1 MLLSELS
8 PGEVFYYF
16 QKLASIPRGSG
27 NTDKIAEFCMDFAKE
42 HGLKARRDH
51 ANNVVIFAAGTP
63 GYEKSEPVILQGHLD
78 MVCEREAGCEIDMEK
93 EGVEVCT
100 DGVKVWARGTTLGG
114 DDGIAVAY
122 ILAILAS
129 DTISHP
135 PIEALLTSDEEIG
148 MLGARALDV
157 SDLTGKRL
165 INIDSEEEGVLCVS
179 CAGGVRAQLDIPF
192 HKEQVDKAV
201 SCTYRIVVNGL
212 LGGHSGMEIHKQREN
227 AIKLLGNVLSSANR
241 ACTLSL
247 VGVTGGGKENA
258 IPKTAEA
265 TVCLPMN
272 QAHMLEYSVTE
283 FLKLMHQEL
292 STTEPELLITANPV
306 DTPEQCMD
314 QESTRRLIFTM
325 QQIPDGM
332 QKMSPEIEGMVQTS
346 LNLGI
351 LHTEGHHVS
360 LRYLIRSNTAS
371 GKQLVLEKVTAFA
384 EYLGGT
390 VTLQSDYPA
399 WEYRVKSKLRETMI
413 RTFEEVYQKAPE
425 VTAVHAGLE
434 CGILAGKMMDIDMI
448 SFGPTLSDVHTP
460 KESMDVAS
468 VQRSWQYLLK
478 VLENLR

>member
-8 PGEVFYYF
+8 PREVFYYF

-27 NTDKIAEFCMDFAKE
+27 NTDQIAEFCMDFARE
-42 HGLKARRDH
+42 HGLRARRDH

-63 GYEKSEPVILQGHLD
+63 DYEKSETVILQGHLD
-78 MVCEREAGCEIDMEK
+78 MVCEQETGCEIDMEK

-100 DGVKVWARGTTLGG
+100 DGASVWARGTTLGG

-129 DTISHP
+129 DSISHP

-165 INIDSEEEGVLCVS
+165 INIDSEEEGMLCVS
-179 CAGGVRAQLDIPF
+179 CAGGVRAQIDIPF
-192 HKEQVDKAV
+192 HKEPVEQAAACAYCIMVK
-201 SCTYRIVVNGL
+201 GL
-212 LGGHSGMEIHKQREN
+212 VGGHSGMEIHKQREN
-227 AIKLLGNVLSSANR
+227 AIKLLGNVLSIANR

-247 VGVTGGGKENA
+247 VSATGGGKENA
-258 IPKTAEA
+258 IPKMAEA

-292 STTEPELLITANPV
+292 STTEPELLITVKPV
-306 DTPEQCMD
+306 DVPEQCMD
-314 QESTRRLIFTM
+314 QESTRRLFFAM

-351 LHTEGHHVS
+351 LHTEDAHVT
-360 LRYLIRSNTAS
+360 LRYLVRSNTAS
-371 GKQLVLEKVTAFA
+371 GKQLVLEKLTAFT

-390 VTLQSDYPA
+390 VTMQSDYPA

-434 CGILAGKMMDIDMI
+434 CGILAGKMPDIDMI
-448 SFGPTLSDVHTP
+448 SFGPTLLDVHTP

-468 VQRSWQYLLK
+468 VQRSWKYLLK

>member
-27 NTDKIAEFCMDFAKE
+27 NTNQIAEFCMDFARE
-42 HGLKARRDH
+42 HGLKAKRDY
-51 ANNVVIFAAGTP
+51 ANNVVIFASGTS
-63 GYEKSEPVILQGHLD
+63 GYEKSEAVILQGHLD
-78 MVCEREAGCEIDMEK
+78 MVCEREAGCETDMEK

-122 ILAILAS
+122 ILAVLAS
-129 DTISHP
+129 DTIPHP

-157 SDLTGKRL
+157 SDLMGKRL
-165 INIDSEEEGVLCVS
+165 INIDSEEEGMLCVS
-179 CAGGVRAQLDIPF
+179 CAGGVRAHIAIPF
-192 HKEQVDKAV
+192 RKEKTDKAA
-201 SCTYRIVVNGL
+201 SCAYRIVVNGL

-247 VGVTGGGKENA
+247 IDVTGGGKENA
-258 IPKTAEA
+258 IPKMAEA

-283 FLKLMHQEL
+283 FLKLIHQEL
-292 STTEPELLITANPV
+292 STTEPELLIAVKPA
-306 DTPEQCMD
+306 DMPEQCMD
-314 QESTRRLIFTM
+314 QESTRRLIFAM

-346 LNLGI
+346 LNLGM
-351 LHTEGHHVS
+351 LHTEDNHVL

-371 GKQLVLEKVTAFA
+371 GKQLVLEKLTAFT

-413 RTFEEVYQKAPE
+413 RTFEEVYQKTPE

-434 CGILAGKMMDIDMI
+434 CGILAGKMMDIDMV

>member
-8 PGEVFYYF
+8 PKEVFYYF

-27 NTDKIAEFCMDFAKE
+27 NTDRVAEFCMEFARE
-42 HGLKARRDH
+42 HGLKSRRDQ
-51 ANNVVIFAAGTP
+51 ANNVVIFAGGTP
-63 GYEKSEPVILQGHLD
+63 GYDQSEPVILQGHLD
-78 MVCEREAGCEIDMEK
+78 MVCEREEGCETDMEK
-93 EGVEVCT
+93 EGLEVCT

-129 DTISHP
+129 DTIAHP

-157 SDLTGKRL
+157 GDLSGKRL
-165 INIDSEEEGVLCVS
+165 INIDSEEEGVLYVS
-179 CAGGVRAQLDIPF
+179 CAGGVRAYIDIPF
-192 HKEQVDKAV
+192 HKELVDKAAG
-201 SCTYRIVVNGL
+201 CAYRIGVSGL
-212 LGGHSGMEIHKQREN
+212 LGGHSGIEIHKQREN
-227 AIKLLGNVLSSANR
+227 AIKLLGNVLASVNR
-241 ACTLSL
+241 ACTISL
-247 VGVTGGGKENA
+247 VSVMGGGKDNA
-258 IPKTAEA
+258 IPKMAEA
-265 TVCLPMN
+265 IVCLPMN

-292 STTEPELLITANPV
+292 STTEPELLITAKPV
-306 DTPEQCMD
+306 DLPEQCMD
-314 QESTRRLIFTM
+314 QESTRRLIFAL

-346 LNLGI
+346 LNLGV
-351 LHTEGHHVS
+351 LQTEDNHVA

-371 GKQLVLEKVTAFA
+371 GKQLILEKVTAFV

-390 VTLQSDYPA
+390 VTMQSDYPA
-399 WEYRVKSKLRETMI
+399 WEYRVKSELRETMI

-425 VTAVHAGLE
+425 VTAIHAGLE

-448 SFGPTLSDVHTP
+448 SFGPTLLNVHTP

-468 VQRSWQYLLK
+468 VQRSWEYLVK

>member
-1 MLLSELS
+1 MLVSELS
-8 PGEVFYYF
+8 PREVFYYF

-27 NTDKIAEFCMDFAKE
+27 NTDRVAEFCMNYARE

-51 ANNVVIFAAGTP
+51 ANNVVIFATGTP

-78 MVCEREAGCEIDMEK
+78 MVCEQEPDCGIDMEK

-122 ILAILAS
+122 ILALLAT
-129 DTISHP
+129 DNISHP

-148 MLGARALDV
+148 MLGARELDV

-165 INIDSEEEGVLCVS
+165 INIDSEEEGILYVS
-179 CAGGVRAQLDIPF
+179 CAGGVRANIDIPF
-192 HKEQVDKAV
+192 HKEHVDKDAG
-201 SCTYRIVVNGL
+201 CAYRIVVSGL
-212 LGGHSGMEIHKQREN
+212 LGGHSGIEIHKHREN
-227 AIKLLGNVLSSANR
+227 AIKLLGTVVSSANR
-241 ACTLSL
+241 ACSL
-247 VGVTGGGKENA
+247 LMVDAAGGGKDNA
-258 IPKTAEA
+258 IPKMAEA

-272 QAHMLEYSVTE
+272 QADMLKNSVTE
-283 FLKLMHQEL
+283 FLHLMRREL
-292 STTEPELLITANPV
+292 SATEPELLITVDPV
-306 DTPEQCMD
+306 DMPEQCMD
-314 QESTRRLIFTM
+314 QESTRRLIFAM

-351 LHTEGHHVS
+351 LYTEDNHVS

-371 GKQLVLEKVTAFA
+371 GKQLVADKVTAFA

-390 VTLQSDYPA
+390 VTMQSDYPA
-399 WEYRVKSKLRETMI
+399 WEYRKKSKLRETMI

-425 VTAVHAGLE
+425 VTAIHAGLE

-448 SFGPTLSDVHTP
+448 SFGPTLSNVHTP